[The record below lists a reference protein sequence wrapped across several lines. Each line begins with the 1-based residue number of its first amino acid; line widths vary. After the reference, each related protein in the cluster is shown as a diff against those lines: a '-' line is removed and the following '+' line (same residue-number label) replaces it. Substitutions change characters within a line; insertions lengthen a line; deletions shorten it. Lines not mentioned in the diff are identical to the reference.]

1 MLDNAITESLLLIV
15 VYATVWYALARWK
28 KNNSL
33 ADIAWGMG
41 ISLLALWSWWQY
53 SAGDDAQNLVTFLT
67 VLWGGRL
74 SYHLFR
80 RNWNAE
86 EDRRYAAWRKAWGKW
101 ANIRSY
107 LQIFL
112 LQGVLM
118 LVIVS
123 PVFWINLQENV
134 DYSGLKIIGTILWI
148 FGFAFEIV
156 ADRQLK
162 AFVKTK
168 KEGEIMTK
176 GLWKLSR
183 HPNYFGEAVQWW
195 ALFIIALSVP
205 YGWVTIISP
214 IIISILLRFVSGVP
228 LIEKKYEKN
237 PAFQRYKKST
247 NAIIPWIASSD
258 HSS

>member
-1 MLDNAITESLLLIV
+1 MLHDAITESLILIF
-15 VYATVWYALARWK
+15 VYASIWYALALWK

-53 SAGDDAQNLVTFLT
+53 SVGDDAQNLVTFLT
-67 VLWGGRL
+67 ILWGGRL
-74 SYHLFR
+74 TYHLFR
-80 RNWNAE
+80 RNWNAK
-86 EDRRYAAWRKAWGKW
+86 EDRRYAAWRKDWGKW
-101 ANIRSY
+101 TNLRSFF
-107 LQIFL
+107 QIFL

-123 PVFWINLQENV
+123 PVFWINLQGTI
-134 DYSGLKIIGTILWI
+134 DYSGFKIVGTILWI
-148 FGFAFEIV
+148 CGFAFEIV

-205 YGWVTIISP
+205 YGWVTIMSP
-214 IIISILLRFVSGVP
+214 LMISILLRYVSGVP
-228 LIEKKYEKN
+228 LIEKKYEDN
-237 PAFQRYKKST
+237 AAFQRYKKNTS
-247 NAIIPWIASSD
+247 AIIPWIPRSD